1 MGKNQVLS
9 LFIAFITIMII
20 GFFAVGFAGSV
31 DAPTNATAL
40 AQYNNL
46 SDATEI
52 SGIGLSSGML
62 LIAITMVISAMFLF
76 ASTLK
81 RKRR

>member
-1 MGKNQVLS
+1 MSKNQVLS
-9 LFIAFITIMII
+9 LFVAFITIMLI
-20 GFFAVGFAGSV
+20 GFFAVGFADSV

-52 SGIGLSSGML
+52 SGVGVYSAML

-81 RKRR
+81 RRRR